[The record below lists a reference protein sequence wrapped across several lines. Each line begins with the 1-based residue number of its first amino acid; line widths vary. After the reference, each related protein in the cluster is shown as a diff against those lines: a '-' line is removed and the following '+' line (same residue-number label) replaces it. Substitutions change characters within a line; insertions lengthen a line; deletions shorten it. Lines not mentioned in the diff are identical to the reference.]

1 MLEWGDFINN
11 LNLDQMCKVHQKN
24 LKQSMSL
31 KIDAENCN
39 SYRKKLA
46 LDLKSCLANDPITE
60 NEINYLV
67 SFEEIKQ
74 KISQMKPIS
83 LIPKKETHI
92 WYYIRTLFLEA
103 KILSQEF
110 WIYYV
115 YYLNFNFIFF
125 HFRIWSLNK
134 KNIVMVTN

>member
-1 MLEWGDFINN
+1 
-11 LNLDQMCKVHQKN
+11 MCKVHQKN

-31 KIDAENCN
+31 KIDAENCS

-74 KISQMKPIS
+74 KISQMKPVS
-83 LIPKKETHI
+83 LITKKETHI
-92 WYYIRTLFLEA
+92 
-103 KILSQEF
+103 
-110 WIYYV
+110 
-115 YYLNFNFIFF
+115 
-125 HFRIWSLNK
+125 
-134 KNIVMVTN
+134 